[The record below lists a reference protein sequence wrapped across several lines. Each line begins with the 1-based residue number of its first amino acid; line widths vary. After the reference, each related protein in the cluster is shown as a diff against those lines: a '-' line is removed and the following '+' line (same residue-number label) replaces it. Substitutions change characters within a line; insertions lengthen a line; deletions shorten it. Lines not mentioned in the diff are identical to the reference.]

1 MISKLKLSVIALT
14 TIMTLS
20 AVPAY
25 AAPAANSGNQ
35 CGTTKTE
42 FIACDSKTGLGTI
55 NDLIKI
61 ALLVMTIGIGVV
73 AVGGI
78 AYASIIYASA
88 RDDQGRVSEARTII
102 RNIVIG
108 LILYGFTVVIIGWL
122 IPGSVIG

>member
-1 MISKLKLSVIALT
+1 MINRVKIAAIALMT
-14 TIMTLS
+14 TMTLCT
-20 AVPAY
+20 APAY
-25 AAPAANSGNQ
+25 AAPAASTANK

-42 FIACDSKTGLGTI
+42 FIACDSKTGLETI

-61 ALLVMTIGIGVV
+61 ALLVMTVGIGVV
-73 AVGGI
+73 SVGGI

-88 RDDQGRVSEARTII
+88 RDDQNRVNEARTII

-108 LILYGFTVVIIGWL
+108 LILYGFTVAIIGWL